1 MVHFCVGPFNTT
13 KDKDGNNCA
22 ILIGILQIST
32 TNKYIIYQ
40 DHIPYT
46 GIAIDLDSGTIF
58 PAEFPWNNFEDFS
71 EQLKDR
77 VSRRTGHGGSLSDE
91 DRCKTKLSTFKPK
104 ALRNPNTYKKV
115 QNVSNDQTKKL

>member
-1 MVHFCVGPFNTT
+1 MVYFGDF
-13 KDKDGNNCA
+13 K
-22 ILIGILQIST
+22 ISIC
-32 TNKYIIYQ
+32 TNSVWRKSY
-40 DHIPYT
+40 HPPNVNS

-77 VSRRTGHGGSLSDE
+77 VSRRSGQGATLSDE

-104 ALRNPNTYKKV
+104 ALRNPNTYKNLQSSSK
-115 QNVSNDQTKKL
+115 DKDKKG

>member
-1 MVHFCVGPFNTT
+1 M
-13 KDKDGNNCA
+13 
-22 ILIGILQIST
+22 ILR
-32 TNKYIIYQ
+32 YIYQ
-40 DHIPYT
+40 FCFVAKLSSPNINS

-77 VSRRTGHGGSLSDE
+77 VSRRSGQGATLSDE

-104 ALRNPNTYKKV
+104 ALRNPNTYKNLQSSSK
-115 QNVSNDQTKKL
+115 DKDKKG

>member
-1 MVHFCVGPFNTT
+1 M
-13 KDKDGNNCA
+13 
-22 ILIGILQIST
+22 S
-32 TNKYIIYQ
+32 
-40 DHIPYT
+40 

-104 ALRNPNTYKKV
+104 PQSHALGFTSSTAFSRPVLVTASLVK
-115 QNVSNDQTKKL
+115 SLWQTW

>member
-1 MVHFCVGPFNTT
+1 MTLKPGPSM
-13 KDKDGNNCA
+13 
-22 ILIGILQIST
+22 L
-32 TNKYIIYQ
+32 
-40 DHIPYT
+40 

-115 QNVSNDQTKKL
+115 QNGSSDQTKRL